1 MVDNLKIKRIFAD
14 ENRLKTEMADNSN
27 KPPLRR
33 WQNSINKLSYG
44 ELENIIANP
53 DIYNPDY
60 WELAKKRMDRLSSVQ
75 EYEVMRDLVKRCLK
89 EMGCPCKVTKDGDLD
104 FYFQGSH
111 FLITLSGDHH
121 YLDIEEFCWKR
132 IRINNTEAVKQ
143 LKHAVNYANSNCS
156 VITYYDTDID
166 EQYICVYCTSH
177 ILYRPAI
184 SNLKDYLD
192 IRLNNFFFAHDLV
205 NSEMT
210 LVAEREKKE
219 QPKQDYLNIDDSS
232 SDAN

>member
-1 MVDNLKIKRIFAD
+1 MSD
-14 ENRLKTEMADNSN
+14 TNS
-27 KPPLRR
+27 KLHLRK
-33 WQNSINKLSYG
+33 WQNRINRLSYG
-44 ELENIIANP
+44 ELENIIATP

-60 WELAKKRMDRLSSVQ
+60 WELAKKRMDKLSSVQ
-75 EYEVMRDLVKRCLK
+75 EHEVMRDLVKQCLK

-111 FLITLSGDHH
+111 FLITLSVDHH
-121 YLDIEEFCWKR
+121 YLDIEEFCWKKVR
-132 IRINNTEAVKQ
+132 IDNTEVVKQ
-143 LKHAVNYANSNCS
+143 LKLAVNYANSNCS

-166 EQYICVYCTSH
+166 EQYICLYCTTH

-210 LVAEREKKE
+210 LMAEREKRD
-219 QPKQDYLNIDDSS
+219 QSAFDLPNIDDSNI
-232 SDAN
+232 DAN

>member
-1 MVDNLKIKRIFAD
+1 MSD
-14 ENRLKTEMADNSN
+14 TNS
-27 KPPLRR
+27 KLHLRK
-33 WQNSINKLSYG
+33 WQNRINRLSYG
-44 ELENIIANP
+44 ELENIIATP

-60 WELAKKRMDRLSSVQ
+60 WELAKKRMDKLSSVQ
-75 EYEVMRDLVKRCLK
+75 EHEVMRDLVKQCLK

-121 YLDIEEFCWKR
+121 YLDIEEFCWKKVR
-132 IRINNTEAVKQ
+132 IDNTEVVKQ
-143 LKHAVNYANSNCS
+143 LKLAVNYANSNCS

-166 EQYICVYCTSH
+166 EQYLCLYCTTH

-210 LVAEREKKE
+210 LMAEREKKNL
-219 QPKQDYLNIDDSS
+219 PTLDLTNIDDSHN
-232 SDAN
+232 DAN

>member
-1 MVDNLKIKRIFAD
+1 MSD
-14 ENRLKTEMADNSN
+14 TNS
-27 KPPLRR
+27 KLHLRK
-33 WQNSINKLSYG
+33 WQNRINRLSYG
-44 ELENIIANP
+44 ELENIIATP

-60 WELAKKRMDRLSSVQ
+60 WELAKKRMDKLSSVQ
-75 EYEVMRDLVKRCLK
+75 EHEVMRDLVKQCLK

-121 YLDIEEFCWKR
+121 YLDIEEFCWKKVR
-132 IRINNTEAVKQ
+132 IDNTEVVKQ
-143 LKHAVNYANSNCS
+143 LKLAVNYANSNCS

-166 EQYICVYCTSH
+166 EQYLCLYCTTH

-210 LVAEREKKE
+210 LMAEREKRGQFE
-219 QPKQDYLNIDDSS
+219 QDLLNIAEHDN
-232 SDAN
+232 DAN

>member
-1 MVDNLKIKRIFAD
+1 MSD
-14 ENRLKTEMADNSN
+14 TNS
-27 KPPLRR
+27 KLHLRK
-33 WQNSINKLSYG
+33 WQNRINRLSYG
-44 ELENIIANP
+44 ELENIIATP

-60 WELAKKRMDRLSSVQ
+60 WELAKKRMDKLSSVQ
-75 EYEVMRDLVKRCLK
+75 EHEVMRDLVKQCLK

-121 YLDIEEFCWKR
+121 YLDIEEFCWKKVR
-132 IRINNTEAVKQ
+132 IDNTEVVKQ
-143 LKHAVNYANSNCS
+143 LKLAVNYANSNCS

-166 EQYICVYCTSH
+166 EQYLCLYCTTH

-210 LVAEREKKE
+210 LMAEREKKD
-219 QPKQDYLNIDDSS
+219 QPERDFLNINDSHG
-232 SDAN
+232 DAN

>member
-1 MVDNLKIKRIFAD
+1 MSD
-14 ENRLKTEMADNSN
+14 TNS
-27 KPPLRR
+27 KLHLRK
-33 WQNSINKLSYG
+33 WQNRINRLSYG
-44 ELENIIANP
+44 ELENIIATP

-60 WELAKKRMDRLSSVQ
+60 WELAKKRMDKLSSVQ
-75 EYEVMRDLVKRCLK
+75 EHEVMRDLVKQCLK

-121 YLDIEEFCWKR
+121 YLDIEEFCWKKVC
-132 IRINNTEAVKQ
+132 IDNTEVVKQ
-143 LKHAVNYANSNCS
+143 LKLAVNYANSNCS

-166 EQYICVYCTSH
+166 EQYLCLYCTTH

-210 LVAEREKKE
+210 LMAEREKKD
-219 QPKQDYLNIDDSS
+219 QPERDFLNINDSHG
-232 SDAN
+232 DAN

>member
-1 MVDNLKIKRIFAD
+1 MSD
-14 ENRLKTEMADNSN
+14 TNS
-27 KPPLRR
+27 KLHLRK
-33 WQNSINKLSYG
+33 WQNRINRLSYG
-44 ELENIIANP
+44 ELENIIATP

-60 WELAKKRMDRLSSVQ
+60 WELAKKRMDKLSSVQ
-75 EYEVMRDLVKRCLK
+75 EHEVMRDLVKQCLK

-111 FLITLSGDHH
+111 FLITLSVDHH
-121 YLDIEEFCWKR
+121 YLDIEEFCWKKVR
-132 IRINNTEAVKQ
+132 IDNTEVVKQ
-143 LKHAVNYANSNCS
+143 LKLAVNYANSNCS

-166 EQYICVYCTSH
+166 EQYICLYCTTH

-210 LVAEREKKE
+210 LMAEREKKNL
-219 QPKQDYLNIDDSS
+219 PTLDLTNIDDSHN
-232 SDAN
+232 DAN

>member
-1 MVDNLKIKRIFAD
+1 MSD
-14 ENRLKTEMADNSN
+14 TNS
-27 KPPLRR
+27 KLHLRK
-33 WQNSINKLSYG
+33 WQNRINRLSYG
-44 ELENIIANP
+44 ELENIIATP

-60 WELAKKRMDRLSSVQ
+60 WELAKKRMDKLSSVQ
-75 EYEVMRDLVKRCLK
+75 EHEVMRDLVKQCLK

-111 FLITLSGDHH
+111 FLITLSVDHH
-121 YLDIEEFCWKR
+121 YLDIEEFCWKKVR
-132 IRINNTEAVKQ
+132 IDNTEVVKQ
-143 LKHAVNYANSNCS
+143 LKLAVNYANSNCS

-166 EQYICVYCTSH
+166 EQYICLYCTTH

-210 LVAEREKKE
+210 LMAEREKKD
-219 QPKQDYLNIDDSS
+219 QPERDFLNINDSHG
-232 SDAN
+232 DAN

>member
-1 MVDNLKIKRIFAD
+1 MSD
-14 ENRLKTEMADNSN
+14 TNS
-27 KPPLRR
+27 KLHLRK
-33 WQNSINKLSYG
+33 WQNRINRLSYG
-44 ELENIIANP
+44 ELENIIATP

-60 WELAKKRMDRLSSVQ
+60 WELAKKRMDKLSSVQ
-75 EYEVMRDLVKRCLK
+75 EHEVMRDLVKQCLK

-111 FLITLSGDHH
+111 FLITLSVDHH
-121 YLDIEEFCWKR
+121 YLDIEEFCWKKVR
-132 IRINNTEAVKQ
+132 IDNTEVVKQ
-143 LKHAVNYANSNCS
+143 LKLAVNYANSNCS

-166 EQYICVYCTSH
+166 EQYICLYCTTH

-184 SNLKDYLD
+184 SNIKDYLD

-210 LVAEREKKE
+210 LMAEREKRDQFE
-219 QPKQDYLNIDDSS
+219 QDLLNIAEHDN
-232 SDAN
+232 DAN

>member
-1 MVDNLKIKRIFAD
+1 MSD
-14 ENRLKTEMADNSN
+14 TNS
-27 KPPLRR
+27 KLHLRK
-33 WQNSINKLSYG
+33 WQNRINRLSYG
-44 ELENIIANP
+44 ELENIIATP

-60 WELAKKRMDRLSSVQ
+60 WELAKKRMDKLSSVQ
-75 EYEVMRDLVKRCLK
+75 EHEVMRDLVKQCLK

-121 YLDIEEFCWKR
+121 YLDIEEFCWKKVR
-132 IRINNTEAVKQ
+132 IDNTEVVKQ
-143 LKHAVNYANSNCS
+143 LKLAVNYANSNCS

-166 EQYICVYCTSH
+166 EQYICLYCTTH

-210 LVAEREKKE
+210 LMAEREKRE
-219 QPKQDYLNIDDSS
+219 QFEQDLLNIAEHDN
-232 SDAN
+232 DAN

>member
-1 MVDNLKIKRIFAD
+1 MSD
-14 ENRLKTEMADNSN
+14 TNS
-27 KPPLRR
+27 KLHLRK
-33 WQNSINKLSYG
+33 WQNRINRLSYG
-44 ELENIIANP
+44 ELENIIATP

-60 WELAKKRMDRLSSVQ
+60 WELAKKRMDKLSSVQ
-75 EYEVMRDLVKRCLK
+75 EHEVMRDLVKQCLK

-121 YLDIEEFCWKR
+121 YLDIEEFCWKKVR
-132 IRINNTEAVKQ
+132 IDNTEVVKQ
-143 LKHAVNYANSNCS
+143 LKLAVNYANSNCS

-166 EQYICVYCTSH
+166 EQYLCLYCTTH

-210 LVAEREKKE
+210 LIAEREKRDQFE
-219 QPKQDYLNIDDSS
+219 QDFLNINDSHG
-232 SDAN
+232 DAN

>member
-1 MVDNLKIKRIFAD
+1 
-14 ENRLKTEMADNSN
+14 MADTNN
-27 KPPLRR
+27 KLPLRK

-60 WELAKKRMDRLSSVQ
+60 WELANKRMDKLSSVQ
-75 EYEVMRDLVKRCLK
+75 EYEVMRDLVKQFLK
-89 EMGCPCKVTKDGDLD
+89 EFGCPCKVTKDGDLD

-111 FLITLSGDHH
+111 FLISLAAEHH
-121 YLDIEEFCWKR
+121 YIDIEEFCWKK
-132 IRINNTEAVKQ
+132 IRIENTEAVKQ

-156 VITYYDTDID
+156 VITYYETDDT
-166 EQYICVYCTSH
+166 EQYVCVYCTSH

-184 SNLKDYLD
+184 SNIKDYLD

-210 LVAEREKKE
+210 LMAEREKKD
-219 QPKQDYLNIDDSS
+219 QPERDFLNINDSHG
-232 SDAN
+232 DAN

>member
-1 MVDNLKIKRIFAD
+1 MSD
-14 ENRLKTEMADNSN
+14 TNS
-27 KPPLRR
+27 KLHLRK
-33 WQNSINKLSYG
+33 WQNRINRLSYG
-44 ELENIIANP
+44 ELENIIAAP

-60 WELAKKRMDRLSSVQ
+60 WELAKKRMDKLSSVQ
-75 EYEVMRDLVKRCLK
+75 EHEVMRDLVKQCLK

-111 FLITLSGDHH
+111 FLITLSVDHH
-121 YLDIEEFCWKR
+121 YLDIEEFCWKKVR
-132 IRINNTEAVKQ
+132 IDNTEVVKQ
-143 LKHAVNYANSNCS
+143 LKLAVNYANSNCS

-166 EQYICVYCTSH
+166 EQYLCLYCTTH

-210 LVAEREKKE
+210 LMAEREKKNL
-219 QPKQDYLNIDDSS
+219 PTLDLTNIDDSHN
-232 SDAN
+232 DAN

>member
-1 MVDNLKIKRIFAD
+1 MSD
-14 ENRLKTEMADNSN
+14 TNS
-27 KPPLRR
+27 KLHLRK
-33 WQNSINKLSYG
+33 WQNRINRLSYG
-44 ELENIIANP
+44 ELENIIATP

-60 WELAKKRMDRLSSVQ
+60 WELAKKRMDKLSSVQ
-75 EYEVMRDLVKRCLK
+75 EHEVMRDLVKQCLK

-111 FLITLSGDHH
+111 FLITLSVDHH
-121 YLDIEEFCWKR
+121 YLDIEEFCWKKVR
-132 IRINNTEAVKQ
+132 IDNTEVVKQ
-143 LKHAVNYANSNCS
+143 LKLAVNYANSNCS

-166 EQYICVYCTSH
+166 EQYLCLYCTTH

-210 LVAEREKKE
+210 LMAEREKRDQFE
-219 QPKQDYLNIDDSS
+219 QDLLNIGEHDN
-232 SDAN
+232 DAN

>member
-1 MVDNLKIKRIFAD
+1 MSD
-14 ENRLKTEMADNSN
+14 TNS
-27 KPPLRR
+27 KLHLRK
-33 WQNSINKLSYG
+33 WQNRINRLSYG
-44 ELENIIANP
+44 ELENIIATP

-60 WELAKKRMDRLSSVQ
+60 WELAKKRMDKLSSVQ
-75 EYEVMRDLVKRCLK
+75 EHEVMRDLVKQCLK

-111 FLITLSGDHH
+111 FLITLSVDHH
-121 YLDIEEFCWKR
+121 YLDIEEFCWKK
-132 IRINNTEAVKQ
+132 IRIDNTEVVKQ
-143 LKHAVNYANSNCS
+143 LKLAVNYANSNCS

-166 EQYICVYCTSH
+166 EQYICLYCTTH

-184 SNLKDYLD
+184 SNIKDYLD

-210 LVAEREKKE
+210 LMAEREKKD
-219 QPKQDYLNIDDSS
+219 QPERDFLNINDSHG
-232 SDAN
+232 DAN

>member
-1 MVDNLKIKRIFAD
+1 MSD
-14 ENRLKTEMADNSN
+14 TNS
-27 KPPLRR
+27 KLHLRK
-33 WQNSINKLSYG
+33 WQNRINRLSYG
-44 ELENIIANP
+44 ELENIIATP

-60 WELAKKRMDRLSSVQ
+60 WELAKKRMDKLSSVQ
-75 EYEVMRDLVKRCLK
+75 EHEVMRDLVKQCLK

-121 YLDIEEFCWKR
+121 YLDIEEFCWKKVR
-132 IRINNTEAVKQ
+132 IDNTEVVKQ
-143 LKHAVNYANSNCS
+143 LKLAVNYANSNCS

-166 EQYICVYCTSH
+166 EQYLCLYCTTH

-184 SNLKDYLD
+184 SNIKDYLD

-210 LVAEREKKE
+210 LMAEREKRDLFE
-219 QPKQDYLNIDDSS
+219 QDLLNIAEHDN
-232 SDAN
+232 DAN

>member
-1 MVDNLKIKRIFAD
+1 MSD
-14 ENRLKTEMADNSN
+14 TNS
-27 KPPLRR
+27 KLHLRK
-33 WQNSINKLSYG
+33 WQNRINRLSYG
-44 ELENIIANP
+44 ELENIIATP

-60 WELAKKRMDRLSSVQ
+60 WELAKKRMDKLSSVQ
-75 EYEVMRDLVKRCLK
+75 EHEVMRDLVKQCLK

-111 FLITLSGDHH
+111 FLITLSVDHH
-121 YLDIEEFCWKR
+121 YLDIEEFCWKKVR
-132 IRINNTEAVKQ
+132 IDNTEVVKQ
-143 LKHAVNYANSNCS
+143 LKLAVNYANSNCS

-166 EQYICVYCTSH
+166 EQYLCLYCTTH

-210 LVAEREKKE
+210 LMAEREKRDQFE
-219 QPKQDYLNIDDSS
+219 QDLLNIAEYDN
-232 SDAN
+232 DAN

>member
-1 MVDNLKIKRIFAD
+1 MSD
-14 ENRLKTEMADNSN
+14 TNS
-27 KPPLRR
+27 KLHLRK
-33 WQNSINKLSYG
+33 WQNRINRLSYG
-44 ELENIIANP
+44 ELENIIATP

-60 WELAKKRMDRLSSVQ
+60 WELANKRMDKLSSVQ

-111 FLITLSGDHH
+111 FLITLSVDHH
-121 YLDIEEFCWKR
+121 YLDIEEFCWKKVR
-132 IRINNTEAVKQ
+132 IDNTEVVKQ
-143 LKHAVNYANSNCS
+143 LKLAVNYANSNCS

-166 EQYICVYCTSH
+166 EQYLCLYCTTH

-205 NSEMT
+205 NSEIT
-210 LVAEREKKE
+210 LMAEREKRDQFE
-219 QPKQDYLNIDDSS
+219 QDLLNIAEHDN
-232 SDAN
+232 DAN

>member
-1 MVDNLKIKRIFAD
+1 MSD
-14 ENRLKTEMADNSN
+14 TNS
-27 KPPLRR
+27 KLHLRK
-33 WQNSINKLSYG
+33 WQNRINRLSYG
-44 ELENIIANP
+44 ELENIIATP

-60 WELAKKRMDRLSSVQ
+60 WELAKKRMDKLSSVQ
-75 EYEVMRDLVKRCLK
+75 EHEVMRDLVKQCLK

-121 YLDIEEFCWKR
+121 YLDIEEFCWKKVR
-132 IRINNTEAVKQ
+132 IDNTEVVKQ
-143 LKHAVNYANSNCS
+143 LKLAVNYANSNCS

-166 EQYICVYCTSH
+166 EQYLCLYCTTH

-184 SNLKDYLD
+184 SNIKDYLD

-210 LVAEREKKE
+210 LMAEREKKNL
-219 QPKQDYLNIDDSS
+219 PTLDLTNIDDSHN
-232 SDAN
+232 DAN

>member
-1 MVDNLKIKRIFAD
+1 MSD
-14 ENRLKTEMADNSN
+14 TNS
-27 KPPLRR
+27 KLHLRK
-33 WQNSINKLSYG
+33 WQNRINRLSYG
-44 ELENIIANP
+44 ELENIIATP

-60 WELAKKRMDRLSSVQ
+60 WELAKKRMDKLSSVQ
-75 EYEVMRDLVKRCLK
+75 EHEVMRDLVKQCLK

-121 YLDIEEFCWKR
+121 YLDIEEFCWKKVR
-132 IRINNTEAVKQ
+132 IDNTEVVKQ
-143 LKHAVNYANSNCS
+143 LKLAVNYANSNCS

-166 EQYICVYCTSH
+166 EQYLCLYCTTH

-210 LVAEREKKE
+210 LMAEREKRD
-219 QPKQDYLNIDDSS
+219 QSAFDLPNIDDSNI
-232 SDAN
+232 DAN

>member
-1 MVDNLKIKRIFAD
+1 MSDTNSKLHLRKWQNRI
-14 ENRLKTEMADNSN
+14 NRL
-27 KPPLRR
+27 
-33 WQNSINKLSYG
+33 SYS
-44 ELENIIANP
+44 ELENIIATP

-60 WELAKKRMDRLSSVQ
+60 WELAKKRMDKLSSVQ
-75 EYEVMRDLVKRCLK
+75 EHEVMRDLVKQCLK

-111 FLITLSGDHH
+111 FLITLSVDHH
-121 YLDIEEFCWKR
+121 YLDIEEFCWKKVR
-132 IRINNTEAVKQ
+132 IDNTEVVKQ
-143 LKHAVNYANSNCS
+143 LKLAVNYANSNCS

-166 EQYICVYCTSH
+166 EQYLCLYCTTH

-210 LVAEREKKE
+210 LMAEREKKNL
-219 QPKQDYLNIDDSS
+219 PTLDLTNIDDSHN
-232 SDAN
+232 DAN

>member
-1 MVDNLKIKRIFAD
+1 MSD
-14 ENRLKTEMADNSN
+14 TNS
-27 KPPLRR
+27 KLHLRK
-33 WQNSINKLSYG
+33 WQNRINRLSYG
-44 ELENIIANP
+44 ELENIIATP

-60 WELAKKRMDRLSSVQ
+60 WELAKKRMDKLSSVQ
-75 EYEVMRDLVKRCLK
+75 EHEVMRDLVKQCLK

-121 YLDIEEFCWKR
+121 YLDIEEFCWKKVR
-132 IRINNTEAVKQ
+132 IDNTEVVKQ
-143 LKHAVNYANSNCS
+143 LKLAVNYANSNCS

-166 EQYICVYCTSH
+166 EQYLCLYCTTH

-205 NSEMT
+205 NFEMT
-210 LVAEREKKE
+210 LMAEREKKNL
-219 QPKQDYLNIDDSS
+219 PTMDLTNIDDSHN
-232 SDAN
+232 DAN

>member
-1 MVDNLKIKRIFAD
+1 MSD
-14 ENRLKTEMADNSN
+14 TNS
-27 KPPLRR
+27 KLHLRK
-33 WQNSINKLSYG
+33 WQNRINRLSYG
-44 ELENIIANP
+44 ELENIIATP

-60 WELAKKRMDRLSSVQ
+60 WELAKKRMDKLSSVQ
-75 EYEVMRDLVKRCLK
+75 EHEVMRNLVKQCLK

-121 YLDIEEFCWKR
+121 YLDIEEFCWKKVR
-132 IRINNTEAVKQ
+132 IDNTEVVKQ
-143 LKHAVNYANSNCS
+143 LKLAVNYANSNCS

-166 EQYICVYCTSH
+166 EQYLCLYCTTH

-210 LVAEREKKE
+210 LMAEREKRD
-219 QPKQDYLNIDDSS
+219 QSAFDLPNIDDSNI
-232 SDAN
+232 DAN

>member
-1 MVDNLKIKRIFAD
+1 MSD
-14 ENRLKTEMADNSN
+14 TNS
-27 KPPLRR
+27 KLHLRK
-33 WQNSINKLSYG
+33 WQNRINRLSYG
-44 ELENIIANP
+44 ELENIIATP

-60 WELAKKRMDRLSSVQ
+60 WELAKKRMDKLSSVQ
-75 EYEVMRDLVKRCLK
+75 EHEVMRDLVKQCLK

-111 FLITLSGDHH
+111 FLITLSVDHH
-121 YLDIEEFCWKR
+121 YLDIEEFCWKKVR
-132 IRINNTEAVKQ
+132 IDNTEVVKQ
-143 LKHAVNYANSNCS
+143 LKLAVNYANSNCS

-166 EQYICVYCTSH
+166 EQYICLYCTTH

-184 SNLKDYLD
+184 SNIKDYLD

-210 LVAEREKKE
+210 LMAEREKKD
-219 QPKQDYLNIDDSS
+219 QPERDFLNINDSHG
-232 SDAN
+232 DAN

>member
-1 MVDNLKIKRIFAD
+1 MSD
-14 ENRLKTEMADNSN
+14 TNS
-27 KPPLRR
+27 KLHLRK
-33 WQNSINKLSYG
+33 WQNRINRLSYG
-44 ELENIIANP
+44 ELENIIATP

-60 WELAKKRMDRLSSVQ
+60 WELAKKRMDKLSSVQ
-75 EYEVMRDLVKRCLK
+75 EHEVMRDLVKQCLK

-121 YLDIEEFCWKR
+121 YLDIEEFCWKKVR
-132 IRINNTEAVKQ
+132 IDNTEVVKQ
-143 LKHAVNYANSNCS
+143 LKLAVNYANSNCS

-166 EQYICVYCTSH
+166 EQYICLYCTTH

-210 LVAEREKKE
+210 LIAEREKKNL
-219 QPKQDYLNIDDSS
+219 PTLDLPNIDDSRN
-232 SDAN
+232 DAN

>member
-1 MVDNLKIKRIFAD
+1 MSD
-14 ENRLKTEMADNSN
+14 TNS
-27 KPPLRR
+27 KLHLRK
-33 WQNSINKLSYG
+33 WQNRINRLSYG
-44 ELENIIANP
+44 ELENIIATP

-60 WELAKKRMDRLSSVQ
+60 WELAKKRMDKLSSVQ
-75 EYEVMRDLVKRCLK
+75 EHEVMRDLVKQCLK

-121 YLDIEEFCWKR
+121 YLDIEEFCWKKVR
-132 IRINNTEAVKQ
+132 IDNTEVVKQ
-143 LKHAVNYANSNCS
+143 LKLAVNYANSNCS

-166 EQYICVYCTSH
+166 EQYICLYCTTH

-210 LVAEREKKE
+210 LMAEREKKNL
-219 QPKQDYLNIDDSS
+219 PTLDLTNIDDSHN
-232 SDAN
+232 DAN

>member
-1 MVDNLKIKRIFAD
+1 MSD
-14 ENRLKTEMADNSN
+14 TNS
-27 KPPLRR
+27 KFHLRK
-33 WQNSINKLSYG
+33 WQNRINRLSYG
-44 ELENIIANP
+44 ELENIIATP

-60 WELAKKRMDRLSSVQ
+60 WELAKKRMDKLSSVQ
-75 EYEVMRDLVKRCLK
+75 EHEVMRDLVKQCLK

-111 FLITLSGDHH
+111 FLITLSVDHH
-121 YLDIEEFCWKR
+121 YLDIEEFCWKKVR
-132 IRINNTEAVKQ
+132 IDNTEVVKQ
-143 LKHAVNYANSNCS
+143 LKLAVNYANSNCS

-166 EQYICVYCTSH
+166 EQYICLYCTTH

-184 SNLKDYLD
+184 SNIKDYLD

-210 LVAEREKKE
+210 LMAEREKKD
-219 QPKQDYLNIDDSS
+219 QPERDFLNINDSHG
-232 SDAN
+232 DAN

>member
-1 MVDNLKIKRIFAD
+1 MSD
-14 ENRLKTEMADNSN
+14 TNS
-27 KPPLRR
+27 KLHLRK
-33 WQNSINKLSYG
+33 WQNRINRLSYG
-44 ELENIIANP
+44 ELENIIATP

-60 WELAKKRMDRLSSVQ
+60 WELAKKRMDKLSSVQ
-75 EYEVMRDLVKRCLK
+75 EHEVMRDLVKQCLK

-111 FLITLSGDHH
+111 FLITLSVDHH
-121 YLDIEEFCWKR
+121 YLDIEEFCWKKVR
-132 IRINNTEAVKQ
+132 IDNTEVVKQ
-143 LKHAVNYANSNCS
+143 LKLAVNYANSNCS

-166 EQYICVYCTSH
+166 EQYLCLYCTTH

-210 LVAEREKKE
+210 LMAEREKKDL
-219 QPKQDYLNIDDSS
+219 PTMDLTNIDDSHN
-232 SDAN
+232 DAN

>member
-1 MVDNLKIKRIFAD
+1 MSD
-14 ENRLKTEMADNSN
+14 TNS
-27 KPPLRR
+27 KLHLRK
-33 WQNSINKLSYG
+33 WQNRINRLSYG
-44 ELENIIANP
+44 ELENIIATP

-60 WELAKKRMDRLSSVQ
+60 WELAKKRMDKLSSVQ
-75 EYEVMRDLVKRCLK
+75 EHEVMRDLVKQCLK

-111 FLITLSGDHH
+111 FLITLSVDHH
-121 YLDIEEFCWKR
+121 YLDIEEFCWKKVR
-132 IRINNTEAVKQ
+132 IDNTEVVKQ
-143 LKHAVNYANSNCS
+143 LKLAVNYANSNCS

-166 EQYICVYCTSH
+166 EQYLCLYCTTH

-210 LVAEREKKE
+210 LMAEREKRDQFE
-219 QPKQDYLNIDDSS
+219 QGLLNIAEHDN
-232 SDAN
+232 DAN

>member
-1 MVDNLKIKRIFAD
+1 
-14 ENRLKTEMADNSN
+14 MADTNN
-27 KPPLRR
+27 KLPLRK

-44 ELENIIANP
+44 ELENVIANP
-53 DIYNPDY
+53 DIYTPDY
-60 WELAKKRMDRLSSVQ
+60 LELVKKRLDKLASVP
-75 EYEVMRDLVKRCLK
+75 EYKVMFDLVKRCLK
-89 EMGCPCKVTKDGDLD
+89 QLGCPCKVVGDGELD

-111 FLITLSGDHH
+111 FLVSLSGDHH
-121 YLDIEEFCWKR
+121 YLDIEEFCWKKVR
-132 IRINNTEAVKQ
+132 IDNTEVVKQ
-143 LKHAVNYANSNCS
+143 LKLAVNYANSNCS

-166 EQYICVYCTSH
+166 EQYICLYCTTH

-210 LVAEREKKE
+210 LMAEREKRD
-219 QPKQDYLNIDDSS
+219 QSAFDLPNIDDSNI
-232 SDAN
+232 DAN

>member
-1 MVDNLKIKRIFAD
+1 MSD
-14 ENRLKTEMADNSN
+14 TNS
-27 KPPLRR
+27 KLHLRK
-33 WQNSINKLSYG
+33 WQNRINRLSYG
-44 ELENIIANP
+44 ELENIIATP
-53 DIYNPDY
+53 DIYTPDY
-60 WELAKKRMDRLSSVQ
+60 WELAKKRMDKLSSVQ
-75 EYEVMRDLVKRCLK
+75 EHEVMRDLVKQCLK

-121 YLDIEEFCWKR
+121 YLDIEEFCWKKVR
-132 IRINNTEAVKQ
+132 IDNTEVVKQ
-143 LKHAVNYANSNCS
+143 LKLAVNYANSNCS

-166 EQYICVYCTSH
+166 EQYICLYCTTH

-210 LVAEREKKE
+210 LIAERDKKNL
-219 QPKQDYLNIDDSS
+219 PTLDLTNIDDSHN
-232 SDAN
+232 DAN

>member
-1 MVDNLKIKRIFAD
+1 MSD
-14 ENRLKTEMADNSN
+14 TNS
-27 KPPLRR
+27 KLHLRK
-33 WQNSINKLSYG
+33 WQNRINRLSYG
-44 ELENIIANP
+44 ELENIIATP

-60 WELAKKRMDRLSSVQ
+60 WELANKRMDKLSSVQ

-111 FLITLSGDHH
+111 FLITLSVDHH
-121 YLDIEEFCWKR
+121 YLDIEEFCWKKVR
-132 IRINNTEAVKQ
+132 IDNTEVVKQ
-143 LKHAVNYANSNCS
+143 LKLAVNYANSNCS

-166 EQYICVYCTSH
+166 EQYLCLYCTTH

-210 LVAEREKKE
+210 LMAEREKKNL
-219 QPKQDYLNIDDSS
+219 PTLDLTNIDDSHN
-232 SDAN
+232 DAN

>member
-1 MVDNLKIKRIFAD
+1 MSD
-14 ENRLKTEMADNSN
+14 TNS
-27 KPPLRR
+27 KLHLRK
-33 WQNSINKLSYG
+33 WQNRINRLSYG
-44 ELENIIANP
+44 ELENIIATP

-60 WELAKKRMDRLSSVQ
+60 WELAKKRMDKLSSVQ
-75 EYEVMRDLVKRCLK
+75 EHEVMRNLVKQCLK

-121 YLDIEEFCWKR
+121 YLDIEEFCWKKVR
-132 IRINNTEAVKQ
+132 IDNTEVVKQ
-143 LKHAVNYANSNCS
+143 LKLAVNYANSNCS

-166 EQYICVYCTSH
+166 EQYLCLYCTTH

-210 LVAEREKKE
+210 LMAEREKKNL
-219 QPKQDYLNIDDSS
+219 PTLDLTNIDDSHN
-232 SDAN
+232 DAN

>member
-1 MVDNLKIKRIFAD
+1 MSD
-14 ENRLKTEMADNSN
+14 TNS
-27 KPPLRR
+27 KLHLRK
-33 WQNSINKLSYG
+33 WQNRINRLSYG
-44 ELENIIANP
+44 ELENIIATP

-60 WELAKKRMDRLSSVQ
+60 WELAKKRMDKLSSVQ
-75 EYEVMRDLVKRCLK
+75 EHEVMRNLVKQCLK

-121 YLDIEEFCWKR
+121 YLDIEEFCWKKVR
-132 IRINNTEAVKQ
+132 IDNTEVVKQ
-143 LKHAVNYANSNCS
+143 IKLAVNYANSNCS

-166 EQYICVYCTSH
+166 EQYLCLYCTTH

-210 LVAEREKKE
+210 LMAEREKKNL
-219 QPKQDYLNIDDSS
+219 PTLDLTNIDDSHN
-232 SDAN
+232 DAN

>member
-1 MVDNLKIKRIFAD
+1 MSD
-14 ENRLKTEMADNSN
+14 TNS
-27 KPPLRR
+27 KLHLRK
-33 WQNSINKLSYG
+33 WQNRINRLSYG
-44 ELENIIANP
+44 ELENIIATP

-60 WELAKKRMDRLSSVQ
+60 WELAKKRMDKLSSVQ
-75 EYEVMRDLVKRCLK
+75 EHEVMRDLVKQCLK

-111 FLITLSGDHH
+111 FLITLSVDHH
-121 YLDIEEFCWKR
+121 YLDIEEFCWKKVR
-132 IRINNTEAVKQ
+132 IDNTEVVKQ
-143 LKHAVNYANSNCS
+143 LKLAVNYANSNCS

-166 EQYICVYCTSH
+166 EQYLCLYCTTH

-210 LVAEREKKE
+210 LMAEREKKNL
-219 QPKQDYLNIDDSS
+219 PTLDLTNIDDSHN
-232 SDAN
+232 DAN

>member
-1 MVDNLKIKRIFAD
+1 MSD
-14 ENRLKTEMADNSN
+14 TNS
-27 KPPLRR
+27 KLHLRK
-33 WQNSINKLSYG
+33 WQNRINRLSYG
-44 ELENIIANP
+44 ELENIIATP

-60 WELAKKRMDRLSSVQ
+60 WELAKKRMDKLSSVQ
-75 EYEVMRDLVKRCLK
+75 EHEVMRDLVKQCLK

-111 FLITLSGDHH
+111 FLITLSVDHH
-121 YLDIEEFCWKR
+121 YLDIEEFCWKKVR
-132 IRINNTEAVKQ
+132 IDNTEVVKQ
-143 LKHAVNYANSNCS
+143 LKLAVNYANSNCS

-166 EQYICVYCTSH
+166 EQYLCLYCTTH

-210 LVAEREKKE
+210 LMAEREKRDQFE
-219 QPKQDYLNIDDSS
+219 QDLLNIAEHDN
-232 SDAN
+232 DAN

>member
-1 MVDNLKIKRIFAD
+1 MSD
-14 ENRLKTEMADNSN
+14 TNS
-27 KPPLRR
+27 KLHLRK
-33 WQNSINKLSYG
+33 WQNRINRLSYG
-44 ELENIIANP
+44 ELENIIATP

-60 WELAKKRMDRLSSVQ
+60 WELAKKRMDKLSSVQ
-75 EYEVMRDLVKRCLK
+75 EHEVMRDLVKQCLK

-111 FLITLSGDHH
+111 FLITLSVDHH
-121 YLDIEEFCWKR
+121 YLDIEEFCWKKVR
-132 IRINNTEAVKQ
+132 IDNTEVVKQ
-143 LKHAVNYANSNCS
+143 LKLAVNYANSNCS

-166 EQYICVYCTSH
+166 EQYLCLYCTTH

-210 LVAEREKKE
+210 LIAEREKKNL
-219 QPKQDYLNIDDSS
+219 PTLDLTNIDDSHN
-232 SDAN
+232 DAN

>member
-1 MVDNLKIKRIFAD
+1 MSD
-14 ENRLKTEMADNSN
+14 TNS
-27 KPPLRR
+27 KLHLRK
-33 WQNSINKLSYG
+33 WQNRINRLSYG
-44 ELENIIANP
+44 ELENIIATP

-60 WELAKKRMDRLSSVQ
+60 WELAKKRMDKLSSVQ
-75 EYEVMRDLVKRCLK
+75 EHEVMRDLVKQCLK

-111 FLITLSGDHH
+111 FLITLSVDHH
-121 YLDIEEFCWKR
+121 YLDIEEFCWKKVR
-132 IRINNTEAVKQ
+132 IDNTEVVKQ
-143 LKHAVNYANSNCS
+143 LKLAVNYANSNCS

-166 EQYICVYCTSH
+166 EQYLCLYCTTH

-184 SNLKDYLD
+184 SNIKDYLD

-210 LVAEREKKE
+210 LMAEREKKNL
-219 QPKQDYLNIDDSS
+219 PTLDLTNIDDSHN
-232 SDAN
+232 DAN

>member
-1 MVDNLKIKRIFAD
+1 MSD
-14 ENRLKTEMADNSN
+14 TNS
-27 KPPLRR
+27 KLHLRK
-33 WQNSINKLSYG
+33 WQNRINRLSYG
-44 ELENIIANP
+44 ELENIIATP

-60 WELAKKRMDRLSSVQ
+60 WELAKKRMDKLSSVQ
-75 EYEVMRDLVKRCLK
+75 EHEVMRDLVKQCLK

-111 FLITLSGDHH
+111 FLITLSVDHH
-121 YLDIEEFCWKR
+121 YLDIEEFCWKKVR
-132 IRINNTEAVKQ
+132 IDNTEVVKQ
-143 LKHAVNYANSNCS
+143 LKLAVNYANSNCS

-166 EQYICVYCTSH
+166 EQYLCLYCTTH

-210 LVAEREKKE
+210 LMAEREKKD
-219 QPKQDYLNIDDSS
+219 QPERDFLNINDSHG
-232 SDAN
+232 DAN